1 MEDEKD
7 HRELDGYKA
16 QAKKLLKTMSNGT
29 PARVSVESGGSVFQ
43 CARASDTPQ
52 PVAHLPNQA
61 RHAPACRS
69 YINQE
74 GVCYMC
80 LTEKSYPKRCAPGS
94 CTAALAHPTH
104 PAASAPLSRDVAASE
119 ATAPPEARW
128 IPAEA
133 EMRCVR
139 WLHPQHTPTAPLGTP
154 LARVRC
160 RLAFNY
166 LEELLKEFS
175 SRFRDDVDTASRP
188 YAFIKF
194 GAPAAAT
201 RAAHTLSPSPCP
213 TPPPPARQTPSSRG
227 PRSSTST
234 RAPNVTSTSLTTCAT
249 RLAAPT
255 SLATPPA

>member
-1 MEDEKD
+1 MPKLTLLSRISDGLPLAASMEDEKD

-52 PVAHLPNQA
+52 PVAHLPKQA
-61 RHAPACRS
+61 RRAPACRS

-94 CTAALAHPTH
+94 CTAALAHPNH

-139 WLHPQHTPTAPLGTP
+139 WLRPQHTPTAPPWHPLGACALQARLQLPGGAPQGVLLP
-154 LARVRC
+154 LPRRRRHSEPPLRLHQVRC
-160 RLAFNY
+160 AR
-166 LEELLKEFS
+166 
-175 SRFRDDVDTASRP
+175 SRN
-188 YAFIKF
+188 
-194 GAPAAAT
+194 
-201 RAAHTLSPSPCP
+201 
-213 TPPPPARQTPSSRG
+213 PSS
-227 PRSSTST
+227 PY
-234 RAPNVTSTSLTTCAT
+234 PK
-249 RLAAPT
+249 P
-255 SLATPPA
+255 